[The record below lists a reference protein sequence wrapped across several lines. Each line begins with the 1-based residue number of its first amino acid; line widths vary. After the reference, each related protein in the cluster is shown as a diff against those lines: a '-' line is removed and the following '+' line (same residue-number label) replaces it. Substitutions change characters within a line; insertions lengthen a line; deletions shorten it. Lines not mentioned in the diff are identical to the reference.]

1 MGWLTVLAY
10 ATTAAFAAR
19 VALAARGGRIV
30 PRPGLQALFWL
41 GVALLYGLLGVNKQL
56 DMQSAL
62 TAVGRCLAHRDG
74 WYEAR
79 RGVQVAFILGL
90 AGTVTIGVSVL
101 AYWFRSIFGP
111 NRLAFLGIMAT
122 VVFVLVRAVGFHDM
136 DRFIGTRVLGLRMNW
151 VLELTGIA
159 LVLAAAI
166 LALRR
171 GRYSRGRPDTG
182 SD

>member
-10 ATTAAFAAR
+10 AVTAGFAGR
-19 VALAARGGRIV
+19 VALIARGGQV
-30 PRPGLQALFWL
+30 LPHAGLQAFFWL
-41 GVALLYGLLGVNKQL
+41 GVALLYALLALNKQL
-56 DMQSAL
+56 DLQSAM
-62 TAVGRCLAHRDG
+62 TAVGRCMARRDG

-79 RGVQVAFILGL
+79 RGVQIAFILGL
-90 AGTVTIGVSVL
+90 AGTAALGVAAL
-101 AYWFRSIFGP
+101 AYWFRAILAP
-111 NRLAFLGIMAT
+111 NRLAFLGIVVT

-151 VLELTGIA
+151 ILELTGIA

-171 GRYSRGRPDTG
+171 ARQGAPDQNT
-182 SD
+182 